1 MKTWIT
7 AVIVL
12 AAVFL
17 GGWLLGR
24 RASRPEVVET
34 VRIDTVFYERP
45 QPVSVSDNVVTVN
58 VPRLLFVAR
67 EPSAASITNQD
78 TIQVTNQAT
87 NQGRD
92 SVQMQVIMRTL
103 EYRDSTYYARVVG
116 PVVGDITPRLDYI
129 ETYNTTIIRTVTA
142 RPRFMLSAGA
152 GTEYSQVGW
161 TPYAEIDFAVD
172 LKFATV
178 SATVGADDVFRTPIP
193 RFGVCAK
200 FPLWSK

>member
-34 VRIDTVFYERP
+34 VRVDTLFYERP
-45 QPVSVSDNVVTVN
+45 RHVNVSDNLVSVN
-58 VPRLLFVAR
+58 LPRLLFA
-67 EPSAASITNQD
+67 PAD
-78 TIQVTNQAT
+78 TVDRIVIV
-87 NQGRD
+87 GD
-92 SVQMQVIMRTL
+92 SVQVAVTERTL
-103 EYRDSTYYARVVG
+103 EYRDSTYYARIVG
-116 PVVGDITPRLDYI
+116 PVIGELAPRLDYI
-129 ETYNTTIIRTVTA
+129 ETYNTTITRTVTV

-152 GTEYSQVGW
+152 GTEYSRVGW

-193 RFGVCAK
+193 RFGVSAK